1 MVLSHKKEKIEGLI
15 TQTLELIGEDPSREG
30 LVKTPHR
37 VAKAYE
43 YIFGGYDKDPKEA
56 LNDALFESTS
66 SEMVVVRD
74 IEFYSMCEH
83 HILPFFGRVNVA
95 YIPNGKV
102 VGLSKIPRVVDI
114 FARRLQ
120 IQEKLTE
127 QIADALMEAI
137 NPKGVGVVISA
148 RHMCMEMRG
157 VEKMHASTTTSA
169 LRGLFMKDAKTREE
183 FYSII
188 NTHGGNR
195 F

>member
-1 MVLSHKKEKIEGLI
+1 MVNKREEVESLI
-15 TQTLELIGEDPSREG
+15 AKLLNLIGEDKSREG
-30 LVKTPHR
+30 LIKTPLR

-43 YIFGGYDKDPKEA
+43 HIFGGYDKNPSEV
-56 LNDALFESTS
+56 LNDALFESKS

-83 HILPFFGRVNVA
+83 HILPFFGRVHVA
-95 YIPNGKV
+95 YIPDGKV
-102 VGLSKIPRVVDI
+102 VGLSKIPRLVDI

-127 QIADALMEAI
+127 EIADAIMTTI
-137 NPKGVGVVISA
+137 KPRGVGVVINA

-157 VEKMHASTTTSA
+157 VEKMHSSTTTSA
-169 LRGLFMKDAKTREE
+169 LRGLFLKDAKTREE

-188 NTHGGNR
+188 NTPQGNR

>member
-1 MVLSHKKEKIEGLI
+1 MSHKNEKMEGLI
-15 TQTLELIGEDPSREG
+15 TEVLELVGENPDREG
-30 LVKTPHR
+30 LAKTPAR

-43 YIFGGYDKDPKEA
+43 YIFGGYDKNPKEI
-56 LNDALFESTS
+56 LNDALFESGST
-66 SEMVVVRD
+66 EMVVVRD

-83 HILPFFGRVNVA
+83 HILPFFGRVHVA

-127 QIADALMEAI
+127 QIADALMGTI

-157 VEKMHASTTTSA
+157 VEKMHSSTTTSA
-169 LRGLFMKDAKTREE
+169 LRGIFMKEAKTREE

-188 NTHGGNR
+188 NTSGGNR

>member
-1 MVLSHKKEKIEGLI
+1 MEEVESLI
-15 TQTLELIGEDPSREG
+15 AKLLDLIGEDKSREG
-30 LVKTPHR
+30 LIKTPHR

-43 YIFGGYDKDPKEA
+43 YIFGGYDKNPSEV
-56 LNDALFESTS
+56 LNDALFESKS

-83 HILPFFGRVNVA
+83 HILPFFGRVHVA
-95 YIPNGKV
+95 YIPDGKV
-102 VGLSKIPRVVDI
+102 VGLSKIPRLVDI

-127 QIADALMEAI
+127 EIADAIMTTI
-137 NPKGVGVVISA
+137 KPRGVGVVINA

-157 VEKMHASTTTSA
+157 VEKMHSSTTTSA
-169 LRGLFMKDAKTREE
+169 LRGLFLKDAKTREE

-188 NTHGGNR
+188 NTPQGNR

>member
-1 MVLSHKKEKIEGLI
+1 MVGEKEKVESLV
-15 TQTLELIGEDPSREG
+15 LKLLDSIGEDTQREG

-43 YIFGGYDKDPKEA
+43 YIFGGYDKNPSEV
-56 LNDALFESTS
+56 LNDALFESKS

-83 HILPFFGRVNVA
+83 HILPFFGRVHVA
-95 YIPNGKV
+95 YIPDGKV
-102 VGLSKIPRVVDI
+102 VGLSKIPRLVDI

-127 QIADALMEAI
+127 EIADAIMTTI
-137 NPKGVGVVISA
+137 KPRGVGVVINA

-157 VEKMHASTTTSA
+157 VEKMHSSTTTSA
-169 LRGLFMKDAKTREE
+169 LRGLFLKDAKTREE

-188 NTHGGNR
+188 NTPQGNR

>member
-1 MVLSHKKEKIEGLI
+1 MNNEKRMEELIRELLGLVGEDANREGLI
-15 TQTLELIGEDPSREG
+15 
-30 LVKTPHR
+30 KTPQR
-37 VAKAYE
+37 VAKAYG
-43 YIFGGYDKDPKEA
+43 YIFGGYEKDPKEA

-83 HILPFFGRVNVA
+83 HMLPFFGRVHVA

-127 QIADALMEAI
+127 QIADALMDVI
-137 NPKGVGVVISA
+137 NPKGVGVVVSA

-157 VEKMHASTTTSA
+157 VEKMHASTTTSS
-169 LRGLFMKDAKTREE
+169 LRGLFMKDARTRDE

-188 NTHGGNR
+188 NTPQGNR